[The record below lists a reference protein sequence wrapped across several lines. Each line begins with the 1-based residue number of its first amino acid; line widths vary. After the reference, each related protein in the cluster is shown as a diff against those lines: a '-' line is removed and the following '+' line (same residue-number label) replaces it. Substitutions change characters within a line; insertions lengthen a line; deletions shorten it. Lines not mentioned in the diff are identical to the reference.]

1 MKMDKNLVV
10 IKYGGNAM
18 LNDGL
23 TLKLLKTIV
32 DFFNDGFRIIIV
44 HGGGPFIKRNLK
56 LAGIQSEFVDGH
68 RKTDNNSMKYVEMAL
83 KGEVNGK
90 LVREINNL
98 GVRAVGLSGKDGKL
112 ATAVKRLHYN
122 EKKEAIDLGQ
132 VGNVKDIFPQIIDLL
147 ISNNFLPVVTSIASG
162 DDGIDYNINADMFAG
177 HLAGKLKADKFIL
190 LTDVDGLMRNPE
202 NQDTLIPELRIE
214 EIEKLKNKIIKG
226 GMLPKT
232 EACKLALE
240 NGAKMA
246 MIINGTKP
254 EALQNAVKNKN
265 EFRGTI
271 FLT

>member
-1 MKMDKNLVV
+1 
-10 IKYGGNAM
+10 
-18 LNDGL
+18 
-23 TLKLLKTIV
+23 
-32 DFFNDGFRIIIV
+32 
-44 HGGGPFIKRNLK
+44 
-56 LAGIQSEFVDGH
+56 
-68 RKTDNNSMKYVEMAL
+68 
-83 KGEVNGK
+83 
-90 LVREINNL
+90 
-98 GVRAVGLSGKDGKL
+98 
-112 ATAVKRLHYN
+112 
-122 EKKEAIDLGQ
+122 
-132 VGNVKDIFPQIIDLL
+132 
-147 ISNNFLPVVTSIASG
+147 
-162 DDGIDYNINADMFAG
+162 MFAG